1 MMKKVIAKIGRRAS
15 LHTGSV
21 RHFSSSESGPGS
33 LAELPGPTSLS
44 IVKEDDGFFLLRMDE
59 LGSCI
64 SDTWHFSL
72 EDAKRQAAFEFAIDD
87 SDWEEGE

>member
-1 MMKKVIAKIGRRAS
+1 
-15 LHTGSV
+15 
-21 RHFSSSESGPGS
+21 
-33 LAELPGPTSLS
+33 LS